1 MKGIN
6 ALIVEDE
13 LLIAET
19 IKLYLNERGHS
30 VVGIAISYE
39 EAIQLINETTPDIIL
54 LDVRL
59 YGKKS
64 GIDVA
69 NHLLDAEIKIPYII
83 VSSQYD
89 SKIIEEA
96 MYAGAAGYITKPIA
110 KETLW
115 STIELAVMKLE
126 DNISKETYLDLKMG
140 HDIQRIKLKDII
152 YIKSDHVYL
161 EIICTS
167 SKYIC
172 RYTLTELLELINRSN
187 FIRCHRSYIINTKK
201 IQKYSSSKIWINEEV
216 IPISAKYREAMAQ
229 VAQNL
234 FTMPKNH

>member
-1 MKGIN
+1 MKRIN

-19 IKLYLNERGHS
+19 IKLYLNERGHA

-39 EAIQLINETTPDIIL
+39 EAIQLLNETNPDIIL

-69 NHLLDAEIKIPYII
+69 NYLLDLAHKIPYII

-89 SKIIEEA
+89 AKIIEAA
-96 MYAGAAGYITKPIA
+96 MHAGAAGYITKPIA

-115 STIELAVMKLE
+115 STIELAVLKLE
-126 DNISKETYLDLKMG
+126 DTIANETYLELKIG
-140 HDIQRIKLKDII
+140 HDIQRINLKDIL
-152 YIKSDHVYL
+152 YIKSDHVYV
-161 EIICTS
+161 EIICTNA
-167 SKYIC
+167 KYTG
-172 RYTLTELLELINRSN
+172 RYTLTEVLGRIDQPH

-201 IQKYSSSKIWINEEV
+201 MQKYSSSKIWVNDEV
-216 IPISAKYREAMAQ
+216 IPISAKYREAMS
-229 VAQNL
+229 NL
-234 FTMPKNH
+234 A

>member
-1 MKGIN
+1 MKKIK

-39 EAIQLINETTPDIIL
+39 EALQLLTQTNPDIIL

-59 YGKKS
+59 YGEKS
-64 GIDVA
+64 GLDVA
-69 NHLLDAEIKIPYII
+69 NHLLSSGNSIPYII

-96 MYAGAAGYITKPIA
+96 TYAGAAGYITKPIS

-115 STIELAVMKLE
+115 STVELSVLKLE
-126 DNISKETYLDLKMG
+126 NAIANETYIDLKVG
-140 HDIQRIKLKDII
+140 HDIQRINIKDII
-152 YIKSDHVYL
+152 YIKSDHVYV
-161 EIICTS
+161 EVICTS

-172 RYTLTELLELINRSN
+172 RYSLAELLAKIDQPNLIQ
-187 FIRCHRSYIINTKK
+187 CHRSFIVNTKK
-201 IQKYSSSKIWINEEV
+201 IQKYSSSKIWINDEV
-216 IPISAKYREAMAQ
+216 IPVSTKYKESMSAVFGLMSR
-229 VAQNL
+229 
-234 FTMPKNH
+234 

>member
-1 MKGIN
+1 MKNIKT
-6 ALIVEDE
+6 LIVEDE

-39 EAIQLINETTPDIIL
+39 EAIQLLKEINPDVIL

-59 YGKKS
+59 YGEKS

-69 NHLLDAEIKIPYII
+69 NHLLDIESNVPYII

-89 SKIIEEA
+89 SKIIEDA
-96 MYAGAAGYITKPIA
+96 MYAGAAGYITKPIS

-115 STIELAVMKLE
+115 STIEMAVLKLE
-126 DNISKETYLDLKMG
+126 DNIANDTYIDLKVG
-140 HDIQRIKLKDII
+140 HDVQRIKLKDVM
-152 YIKSDHVYL
+152 YFKSDHVYV
-161 EIICTS
+161 EVICAS

-172 RYTLTELLELINRSN
+172 RYTLPELLALIDHPH

-201 IQKYSSSKIWINEEV
+201 IQKYSSSKIWINNEA
-216 IPISAKYREAMAQ
+216 IPISAKYKEVMEIF
-229 VAQNL
+229 V
-234 FTMPKNH
+234 H

>member
-1 MKGIN
+1 MKSIN

-39 EAIQLINETTPDIIL
+39 EAIQLLRATNPDIVL

-59 YGKKS
+59 YGVKS

-69 NHLLDAEIKIPYII
+69 NHLLELGNNIPYVI

-89 SKIIEEA
+89 TKIIEEA

-115 STIELAVMKLE
+115 STIELAVLKLE
-126 DNISKETYLDLKMG
+126 DNITKEHYIELKTG

-152 YIKSDHVYL
+152 YIKSDHVYV
-161 EIICTS
+161 EIICTD
-167 SKYIC
+167 SKYIA
-172 RYTLTELLELINRSN
+172 RYTLTEILDRIDQSH

-201 IQKYSSSKIWINEEV
+201 IQKYSSSKIWINGEV
-216 IPISAKYREAMAQ
+216 IPISAKYKEIMS
-229 VAQNL
+229 NI
-234 FTMPKNH
+234 T

>member
-1 MKGIN
+1 MKSIK

-39 EAIQLINETTPDIIL
+39 EAIQLLKETNPDIIL

-59 YGKKS
+59 YGEKS

-69 NHLLDAEIKIPYII
+69 NHLLELGHDIPYII
-83 VSSQYD
+83 VSSQYG

-96 MYAGAAGYITKPIA
+96 MFAGAAGYITKPIS

-115 STIELAVMKLE
+115 STIELAVLKLE
-126 DNISKETYLDLKMG
+126 DDIANETYIELKVG
-140 HDIQRIKLKDII
+140 HDIQRIRLKDII
-152 YIKSDHVYL
+152 YIKSDHVYV

-172 RYTLTELLELINRSN
+172 RYTLTEMLAKVEHLH
-187 FIRCHRSYIINTKK
+187 FIQCHRSYIINTKK
-201 IQKYSSSKIWINEEV
+201 IQKYSSSKIWINDEV
-216 IPISAKYREAMAQ
+216 IPISAKYRE
-229 VAQNL
+229 
-234 FTMPKNH
+234 TMSSIA